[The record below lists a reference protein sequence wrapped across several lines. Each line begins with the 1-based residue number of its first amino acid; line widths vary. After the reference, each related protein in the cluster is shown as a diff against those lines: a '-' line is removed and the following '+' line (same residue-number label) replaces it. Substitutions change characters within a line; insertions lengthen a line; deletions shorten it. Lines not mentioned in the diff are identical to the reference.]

1 MTDARTLATRAA
13 YPPVSPLT
21 PLALAAGRN
30 GAASTAERLVALR
43 DWMADGLADLHAALA
58 ATGRDEADL
67 AWRAARHLLGQ
78 PGKRIRPLGVALAA
92 RLGGRGFDGAV
103 RDAALAAELA
113 HAATLLH
120 DDVIDDSAERR
131 GAPASRVI
139 YGNAASVLGG
149 DHLLLEVLRR
159 LSGLPRALTSR
170 MIEAVGRMV
179 HAEAM
184 QLERRRRFEP
194 DRAVYVE
201 VVEGK
206 TAALFEWS
214 LSAGGILGEL
224 DEAQVETLARAGQA
238 LGMTFQLVDDLL
250 DLTGDP
256 AVTGKDRCADVR
268 EGKLTWPLLIAAERD
283 AEVALRLRAVAA
295 AERAPDATEAAALVE
310 AIRATGALDAT
321 RREAE
326 RYAERAHRALDGL
339 PSGPARRAL
348 HTLIDAALDRRK

>member
-1 MTDARTLATRAA
+1 MTDAQTLAARVAPAPT
-13 YPPVSPLT
+13 PLT
-21 PLALAAGRN
+21 PLATAARRN
-30 GAASTAERLVALR
+30 GAAATAERLLAVR
-43 DWMADGLADLHAALA
+43 DWLSAGLNDLGRALA
-58 ATGRDEADL
+58 TTGRDEADL

-78 PGKRIRPLGVALAA
+78 PGKRIRPLGVVLAA
-92 RLGGRGFDGAV
+92 RIGGRGFDGPV

-120 DDVIDDSAERR
+120 DDVIDLGTERR
-131 GAPASRVI
+131 GAPASRVL

-159 LSGLPRALTSR
+159 LEGLPRALTTS
-170 MIEAVGRMV
+170 MVSTIARMV
-179 HAEAM
+179 HAEAL
-184 QLERRRRFEP
+184 QLERRRRFDP
-194 DRAVYVE
+194 DPAVYLE

-214 LSAGGILGEL
+214 LAAGGRLAGL
-224 DEAQVETLARAGQA
+224 DEARVATLGRSGLA

-256 AVTGKDRCADVR
+256 AETGKDRCADVR
-268 EGKLTWPLLIAAERD
+268 EGKLTWPLLVAAERD
-283 AEVALRLRAVAA
+283 PEVALRLRAVAA
-295 AERAPDATEAAALVE
+295 AEREPTPDEAAALVE
-310 AIRATGALDAT
+310 AIRATGAIDAT

-326 RYAERAHRALDGL
+326 RHAERAHRALDPL
-339 PSGPARRAL
+339 PPGPGRRAM